1 MDIKA
6 GEEHVRSE
14 ARDWRERA
22 LKAQAEIKRLQAEM
36 DTDHVQHM
44 LNIKRKD
51 AEIKRLKTAQQQRV
65 YTEPE
70 VEQAIIEAGF
80 ALEPATHLIER
91 AANLAAYILWHQPC
105 LNIAKKWMVNYHE
118 WKDSEQVTQ
127 HQGK

>member
-51 AEIKRLKTAQQQRV
+51 AEIKRLRA
-65 YTEPE
+65 
-70 VEQAIIEAGF
+70 
-80 ALEPATHLIER
+80 ALERI
-91 AANLAAYILWHQPC
+91 ANYFPDDCHKFQTTEAV
-105 LNIAKKWMVNYHE
+105 NMKEIARE
-118 WKDSEQVTQ
+118 ALKDDL
-127 HQGK
+127 